1 MKSSFEISII
11 VGMEAW
17 VLSGEVVCVAPV
29 CLDSGAL
36 GSSDAVSGGE
46 VRAVLRWD
54 GWMDVFS
61 GCVLFNNV

>member
-1 MKSSFEISII
+1 
-11 VGMEAW
+11 MEAW